1 MAAVNTLLNIALNWK
16 KNVATTNGCE
26 SFHNYFGDLF
36 EKRKKNSSIKTFLI
50 HLECQTAMGEI
61 EVRDSE
67 PKQKPVYIHYW
78 QAVISRVID

>member
-1 MAAVNTLLNIALNWK
+1 MDVRVFITILEICLK
-16 KNVATTNGCE
+16 KE
-26 SFHNYFGDLF
+26 
-36 EKRKKNSSIKTFLI
+36 KKNSSIKTFLI